1 MTLTGPTFPLS
12 QDAALE
18 HLRDALGANYGGP
31 TDSTT
36 LERALGVDAVPVEGT
51 VHLRPWAT
59 AARLIRDNTE
69 YEVSKGLAARIDR
82 KLQGLDAQQARADRA
97 AGILALLPG
106 ADDAWPPRSGPV
118 DTQAVF

>member
-1 MTLTGPTFPLS
+1 MTLTGPTSTLD

-31 TDSTT
+31 TDTPT
-36 LERALGVDAVPVEGT
+36 LERALGVDAVTVEGT
-51 VHLRPWAT
+51 VHPRPWAT

-69 YEVSKGLAARIDR
+69 YEVSKGLSARIDR
-82 KLQGLDAQQARADRA
+82 KLQGLDAQQARADTT
-97 AGILALLPG
+97 AGIQVLDPS
-106 ADDAWPPRSGPV
+106 DDRWPPRSGVV